1 MMEASAATPRVI
13 EPDSGQRFP
22 SLSEV
27 WRHRDLVYYLA
38 RREVMAAYRQ
48 SVVGVFWAILQPL
61 LLATVFSVFLGLLVK
76 VPSQPGVPYPV
87 FAVSGMVLWIFIQGA
102 LQNASES
109 TVANEVLISKVYFPR
124 LIIPLTS
131 MFKPAFDF
139 AFAFLVVVGAMLI
152 YGVEFHL
159 QIVVMPAVFL
169 LTAATVFGAALWL
182 SALNV
187 KYRDIQQVVP
197 FMILVGLFISP
208 ITYPFDLVSENLPEN
223 LQGLELVYALN
234 PVVGL
239 VEASRWALFGTA
251 DASAF
256 VILIPIVASFALLVS
271 GAAYFQR
278 AERSFADVI

>member
-13 EPDSGQRFP
+13 EPDTGSRFP
-22 SLSEV
+22 SLTEI

-61 LLATVFSVFLGLLVK
+61 LLATVFSVFLGLLAK

-124 LIIPLTS
+124 IIIPLTS

-139 AFAFLVVVGAMLI
+139 VFAFLVVIGAMLI
-152 YGVEFHL
+152 YGVQFHV

-187 KYRDIQQVVP
+187 RYRDIQQVVP
-197 FMILVGLFISP
+197 FLILVGLFISP
-208 ITYPFDLVSENLPEN
+208 ITYPFNLVPEN
-223 LQGLELVYALN
+223 LQLVYALN

-239 VEASRWALFGTA
+239 AEASRWALFGTTDFPA
-251 DASAF
+251 L
-256 VILIPIVASFALLVS
+256 VILVPIVGSIVLLVS

-278 AERSFADVI
+278 AERGFADVI

>member
-1 MMEASAATPRVI
+1 MEASAATPRVI
-13 EPDSGQRFP
+13 EPDSGRRFP
-22 SLSEV
+22 SLGEI

-38 RREVMAAYRQ
+38 RREVMAAYKQ
-48 SVVGVFWAILQPL
+48 SVVGVFWALLQPI
-61 LLATVFSVFLGLLVK
+61 LLATVFSVFLGLLAD

-87 FAVSGMVLWIFIQGA
+87 FAVSGMVLWLFIQSA
-102 LQNASES
+102 IQSASES
-109 TVANEVLISKVYFPR
+109 TVTNEVLISKVYFPR

-139 AFAFLVVVGAMLI
+139 GFAFLVVIGAMLL
-152 YGVEFHL
+152 YGVEFQA
-159 QIVVMPAVFL
+159 QIIVTPAIFL

-197 FMILVGLFISP
+197 FMVLVGLFISP
-208 ITYPFDLVSENLPEN
+208 ITYPFDLVPEN
-223 LQGLELVYALN
+223 LQLVYALN

-239 VEASRWALFGTA
+239 VEAFRWALFGTA
-251 DASAF
+251 DFSVL
-256 VILIPIVASFALLVS
+256 VILIPIAASLLLLVS

>member
-1 MMEASAATPRVI
+1 MEVSAATPRVI
-13 EPDSGQRFP
+13 EPDTGSRFP
-22 SLSEV
+22 SLTEI

-38 RREVMAAYRQ
+38 RREVMAAYKQ
-48 SVVGVFWAILQPL
+48 SVVGVFWAILQPI
-61 LLATVFSVFLGLLVK
+61 LLATVFSVFLGLLAK
-76 VPSQPGVPYPV
+76 VPSQPGLPYPV

-102 LQNASES
+102 IQTASES

-124 LIIPLTS
+124 IIIPLTS

-139 AFAFLVVVGAMLI
+139 VFAFFVVIGAMLI
-152 YGVEFHL
+152 YGVEFHW
-159 QIVVMPAVFL
+159 QTVFMPAVFL

-187 KYRDIQQVVP
+187 RYRDIQQIVP
-197 FMILVGLFISP
+197 FLILVGLFISP
-208 ITYPFDLVSENLPEN
+208 ITYPFELVPEN
-223 LQGLELVYALN
+223 LQPVYALN

-251 DASAF
+251 DFSAF
-256 VILIPIVASFALLVS
+256 VILIPIATSLVLLVS